1 MPRDLRAVVL
11 VCRWWRE
18 VGEVPRL
25 WGWVYL
31 FVMNERSLEYLPDM
45 LCRRRLQAVRSVEV
59 QEVWEE
65 WMVPANLLQA
75 VVNHPALKE
84 VIIKTDLSSID
95 NILFANTFAK
105 LDKLELRQCKLT
117 TRQVSAICT
126 TIGRNSQ
133 VKSLDLS
140 GNRLSRV
147 EAGVLARAVAELEEV
162 DLGDTG
168 LTPEQVEAVFAELG
182 TSSQLEKL
190 TMNGCNLSS
199 LDPGVMKTASMKLEV
214 LKVRNTRL
222 TPQQVEALYAGLS
235 TSSRLK
241 VLDIEC
247 NRLSSVDP
255 DVLAA
260 VVNKLETTVM
270 GSDLTPLQATAI
282 FTGMAESSKLK
293 DFGVPAN
300 NFSSVDAGIL
310 ARAVTKLER
319 ADLDCTLLT
328 PRQVEA
334 IFAALDTT
342 SQLKSLHMCI
352 VSLSSVD
359 PDVLARV
366 VNRLEKVEMWD
377 AQLTGQQLTS
387 ILTQSIVKTNL
398 KQLNLAGNSTVDQK
412 LVKQATKV
420 IPDIIL
426 V

>member
-1 MPRDLRAVVL
+1 
-11 VCRWWRE
+11 
-18 VGEVPRL
+18 
-25 WGWVYL
+25 
-31 FVMNERSLEYLPDM
+31 
-45 LCRRRLQAVRSVEV
+45 
-59 QEVWEE
+59 
-65 WMVPANLLQA
+65 
-75 VVNHPALKE
+75 
-84 VIIKTDLSSID
+84 
-95 NILFANTFAK
+95 
-105 LDKLELRQCKLT
+105 
-117 TRQVSAICT
+117 
-126 TIGRNSQ
+126 
-133 VKSLDLS
+133 
-140 GNRLSRV
+140 
-147 EAGVLARAVAELEEV
+147 
-162 DLGDTG
+162 
-168 LTPEQVEAVFAELG
+168 
-182 TSSQLEKL
+182 
-190 TMNGCNLSS
+190 
-199 LDPGVMKTASMKLEV
+199 MKTVSMKLEV

-398 KQLNLAGNSTVDQK
+398 KLLNLAGNSTVDQK